1 MTEGAERTERGREV
15 LRSLLY
21 EYNEHPSERPR
32 ILQEI
37 HRRFNREHALLI
49 MDAAGFSRT
58 VKAVG
63 IVHVLALLERLERIV
78 RPQVEAHRG
87 RILRREADNVFAVF
101 PHPRDAVECIV
112 QVIEELRA
120 VNEALPE
127 EEEMFVSAGI
137 GFGTVLAI
145 GEDDVYGDEM
155 NLASKLGEDLVRPE
169 EVLLTPAAHAALAGT
184 DTFTFQEVGV
194 TISGL
199 ESPAYRLALADGPS

>member
-32 ILQEI
+32 ILREI
-37 HRRFNREHALLI
+37 HRRFDREHALLI

-87 RILRREADNVFAVF
+87 RIL
-101 PHPRDAVECIV
+101 
-112 QVIEELRA
+112 
-120 VNEALPE
+120 
-127 EEEMFVSAGI
+127 AGI

-155 NLASKLGEDLVRPE
+155 NLASKLGEDLARPE